1 LAGGHTHGAI
11 PVPIPNTEVKLMK
24 ADGTDRETDWESRKP
39 PAIFLC
45 QKHFERI
52 IRMRKYQAFSLIE
65 VIITIGILL
74 ILVAVVTPQF
84 IGYLNRSKSARA
96 LMEMQSLRTALQS
109 YYADWGEYPSSLESL
124 KGSDGSDINKAGNF
138 SLTGVQGPIDYIEK
152 DLPQDI
158 FWTDETDKT
167 YKYKASTS
175 GNQAVLWSNGINK
188 TGLSLGDVTT
198 SVTTG
203 KLTIDEEERDS
214 DDLVVEI

>member
-1 LAGGHTHGAI
+1 MVLIG
-11 PVPIPNTEVKLMK
+11 KLI
-24 ADGTDRETDWESRKP
+24 GRVGSCQP
-39 PAIFLC
+39 FFLC
-45 QKHFERI
+45 QKTFERI

-109 YYADWGEYPSSLESL
+109 YYADWGEYPGSLDSL
-124 KGSDGSDINKAGNF
+124 QGSDGADLNKAGNF

-158 FWTDETDKT
+158 FWTDEADKN
-167 YKYKASTS
+167 YKYIASDA
-175 GNQAVLWSNGINK
+175 GNQAVIWSNGINK

-203 KLTIDEEERDS
+203 KLTIDEDERDS

>member
-1 LAGGHTHGAI
+1 
-11 PVPIPNTEVKLMK
+11 
-24 ADGTDRETDWESRKP
+24 
-39 PAIFLC
+39 
-45 QKHFERI
+45 
-52 IRMRKYQAFSLIE
+52 MRKYQAFSLIE

-96 LMEMQSLRTALQS
+96 MMEMQSLRTALQS

-158 FWTDETDKT
+158 FWTDETNKI
-167 YKYKASTS
+167 YKYKASAS

-188 TGLSLGDVTT
+188 EGLSEDGVADDAD
-198 SVTTG
+198 TG
-203 KLTIDEEERDS
+203 KLTIDSEERDS

>member
-1 LAGGHTHGAI
+1 
-11 PVPIPNTEVKLMK
+11 MK
-24 ADGTDRETDWESRKP
+24 ADGTDWETDWESRKL

-96 LMEMQSLRTALQS
+96 MMEMQSLRTALQS
-109 YYADWGEYPSSLESL
+109 YYTDWGEYPSSLDSL
-124 KGSDGSDINKAGNF
+124 KGSDGSDLNKTGNF

-158 FWTDETDKT
+158 FWTNEADKN
-167 YKYKASTS
+167 YKYKASAT
-175 GNQAVLWSNGINK
+175 GNQAVIWSNGINK
-188 TGLSLGDVTT
+188 SGLSLGDVT
-198 SVTTG
+198 SDEITG
-203 KLTIDEEERDS
+203 KLAIDSEERDS

>member
-1 LAGGHTHGAI
+1 
-11 PVPIPNTEVKLMK
+11 
-24 ADGTDRETDWESRKP
+24 
-39 PAIFLC
+39 
-45 QKHFERI
+45 
-52 IRMRKYQAFSLIE
+52 MRKYQAFSLIE

-109 YYADWGEYPSSLESL
+109 YYADWGEYPGSLDSL
-124 KGSDGSDINKAGNF
+124 KGSDGADLNKAGNF

-158 FWTDETDKT
+158 FWTDEADKN
-167 YKYKASTS
+167 YKYIASDA
-175 GNQAVLWSNGINK
+175 GNQAVIWSNGINK
-188 TGLSLGDVTT
+188 TGLSLSDVTT

-203 KLTIDEEERDS
+203 KLIIDEDERDS

>member
-1 LAGGHTHGAI
+1 
-11 PVPIPNTEVKLMK
+11 
-24 ADGTDRETDWESRKP
+24 
-39 PAIFLC
+39 
-45 QKHFERI
+45 
-52 IRMRKYQAFSLIE
+52 MRKYQAFSLIE

>member
-1 LAGGHTHGAI
+1 
-11 PVPIPNTEVKLMK
+11 MK
-24 ADGTDRETDWESRKP
+24 ADGTDRETDRESRKL

-45 QKHFERI
+45 QKTFERI

-96 LMEMQSLRTALQS
+96 MMEMQSLRTALQS
-109 YYADWGEYPSSLESL
+109 YYADWGVYPTDLASL
-124 KGSDGSDINKAGNF
+124 KGASGDSTDVNKASNF
-138 SLTGVQGPIDYIEK
+138 TLTGIQGPVDYIEK

-158 FWTDETDKT
+158 FCATNATDKN
-167 YKYKASTS
+167 YKFKSSTT
-175 GNQAVLWSNGINK
+175 GNQAVLWSNGLNK
-188 TGLSLGDVTT
+188 TGLATDSISWTN
-198 SVTTG
+198 G
-203 KLTIDEEERDS
+203 KITIVSGAEAGQRDS

>member
-1 LAGGHTHGAI
+1 
-11 PVPIPNTEVKLMK
+11 MK
-24 ADGTDRETDWESRKP
+24 ADGTDRETGWESRKL

-96 LMEMQSLRTALQS
+96 MMEMQSLRTALQS

-124 KGSDGSDINKAGNF
+124 KGSDDSDINKAGNF

>member
-1 LAGGHTHGAI
+1 
-11 PVPIPNTEVKLMK
+11 MK
-24 ADGTDRETDWESRKP
+24 ADGTDRETDRESRKL

-45 QKHFERI
+45 QKTFERI

-96 LMEMQSLRTALQS
+96 MMEMQSLRTALQS
-109 YYADWGEYPSSLESL
+109 YYADWGVYPTDLASL
-124 KGSDGSDINKAGNF
+124 KGSSGTSTDVNKASNF
-138 SLTGVQGPIDYIEK
+138 TLTGIQGPIDYIEK

-158 FWTDETDKT
+158 FWTDEEDKN
-167 YKYKASTS
+167 YKYNASDN
-175 GNQAVLWSNGINK
+175 GNQAVIWSNGINK
-188 TGLSLGDVTT
+188 EGLSLGDVTT
-198 SVTTG
+198 DETTG
-203 KLTIDEEERDS
+203 KLSIDGDERDS

>member
-1 LAGGHTHGAI
+1 
-11 PVPIPNTEVKLMK
+11 
-24 ADGTDRETDWESRKP
+24 
-39 PAIFLC
+39 
-45 QKHFERI
+45 
-52 IRMRKYQAFSLIE
+52 MRKYQAFSLIE

-96 LMEMQSLRTALQS
+96 MMEMQSLRTALQS

-158 FWTDETDKT
+158 FWTDEANKI
-167 YKYKASTS
+167 YKYKASAS

-188 TGLSLGDVTT
+188 EGLSEDGVADNAD
-198 SVTTG
+198 TG

>member
-1 LAGGHTHGAI
+1 
-11 PVPIPNTEVKLMK
+11 MK
-24 ADGTDRETDWESRKP
+24 ADGTDRETDRESRKL

-45 QKHFERI
+45 QKTFERI

-96 LMEMQSLRTALQS
+96 MMEMQSLRTALQS
-109 YYADWGEYPSSLESL
+109 YYADWGEYPSNLDSL
-124 KGSDGSDINKAGNF
+124 KGSDESDLNSTGNF
-138 SLTGVQGPIDYIEK
+138 TITGVQGPIDYFEK
-152 DLPQDI
+152 DLPQDV
-158 FWTDETDKT
+158 FWKEGAKN
-167 YKYKASTS
+167 YKYLSSST

-188 TGLSLGDVTT
+188 TGLIATKITWTSGKISIETGDEA
-198 SVTTG
+198 G
-203 KLTIDEEERDS
+203 QRDS

>member
-1 LAGGHTHGAI
+1 
-11 PVPIPNTEVKLMK
+11 
-24 ADGTDRETDWESRKP
+24 
-39 PAIFLC
+39 
-45 QKHFERI
+45 
-52 IRMRKYQAFSLIE
+52 MRKYQAFSLIE

-96 LMEMQSLRTALQS
+96 MMEMQSLRTALQS

-158 FWTDETDKT
+158 FWTDETNKI
-167 YKYKASTS
+167 YKYKASAS

-188 TGLSLGDVTT
+188 EGLSEDGVADDTD
-198 SVTTG
+198 TG
-203 KLTIDEEERDS
+203 KLTIDSEERDS